1 MKKHLSVFVFMSR
14 YMLWPTLLVSVLG
27 AAATFWRLHSALDE
41 AIAGFGGFGGGFFDA
56 AGIVVKTGVT
66 LLAVLLMLPMRER
79 SGVQPGYTLRR
90 LRVSERTAFLWQGAA
105 AGMALFIF
113 LMVQGAVC
121 LFYGLWLQNNGYGS
135 AGNMSLLVAMVTST
149 PTHARFPLGD
159 WPVYIRM
166 AAVLFTLGCSTAYSG
181 FISRRGKLALSPFVL
196 LALAWFTDA
205 VFAPVG
211 EYTYEALIAAVCAI
225 SLACMLISIHSR
237 EQDDDGVSDYDAAG
251 GEQLGQN

>member
-14 YMLWPTLLVSVLG
+14 YMLWPTLLVSVL
-27 AAATFWRLHSALDE
+27 
-41 AIAGFGGFGGGFFDA
+41 
-56 AGIVVKTGVT
+56 
-66 LLAVLLMLPMRER
+66 
-79 SGVQPGYTLRR
+79 
-90 LRVSERTAFLWQGAA
+90 GAA

-149 PTHARFPLGD
+149 PTHAMFPLGD

-225 SLACMLISIHSR
+225 SLASMLISIHSR

>member
-41 AIAGFGGFGGGFFDA
+41 AIAGYGGFGGGFFDA
-56 AGIVVKTGVT
+56 AGIVVKIGVT
-66 LLAVLLMLPMRER
+66 LLAVLLMLPLRER

-149 PTHARFPLGD
+149 PTHAMFPLGD

-166 AAVLFTLGCSTAYSG
+166 AAVLFTLGCWPWPG
-181 FISRRGKLALSPFVL
+181 SRTRCLPPWANTRTRRS
-196 LALAWFTDA
+196 
-205 VFAPVG
+205 
-211 EYTYEALIAAVCAI
+211 
-225 SLACMLISIHSR
+225 
-237 EQDDDGVSDYDAAG
+237 
-251 GEQLGQN
+251 

>member
-41 AIAGFGGFGGGFFDA
+41 AIAGYGGFGGGFFDA
-56 AGIVVKTGVT
+56 AGIVVKIGVT
-66 LLAVLLMLPMRER
+66 LLAVLLMLPLRER

-121 LFYGLWLQNNGYGS
+121 LFYGLWLQ
-135 AGNMSLLVAMVTST
+135 SLLVAMVTST
-149 PTHARFPLGD
+149 PTHAMFPLGD

-225 SLACMLISIHSR
+225 SLASMLISIHSR